1 MTNHFEIAESLL
13 AEDEE
18 VARYGE
24 ADPRRL
30 LRAQVH
36 ATLALAQVV
45 DQQRIQQNAIWGRD
59 EEPTP

>member
-1 MTNHFEIAESLL
+1 
-13 AEDEE
+13 
-18 VARYGE
+18 
-24 ADPRRL
+24 
-30 LRAQVH
+30 VH